1 MRRLEEVQTLND
13 ATLAF
18 IGGGNMAKALIG
30 GLLSRGWSASSI
42 AVADTAVEQRE
53 ELHSRFPGI
62 TVVADSESAI
72 RDRSTWVLAVKPQQ
86 LREVALSLS
95 PACRSSRPL
104 VISVAAGIRAGAIR
118 SWLGGTVPV
127 VRSMPNR
134 PALVGAGITG
144 LYGAPDV
151 SAGERERAERVLQ
164 SVGATVWV
172 EDEPLIDVVT
182 AVSGSGPAYVFL
194 MIELLEAAGIAE
206 GLDRDTARRLA
217 VETAYGASLM
227 ARNLPDSPAT
237 LREQVTSKG
246 GTTEAA
252 LAVLRS
258 ADVAAIYA
266 RAVHAARLRAGEL
279 ADQFG

>member
-1 MRRLEEVQTLND
+1 MND
-13 ATLAF
+13 VTLAF
-18 IGGGNMAKALIG
+18 IGGGNMARALIG
-30 GLLSRGWSASSI
+30 GLLTRGWSAGSMT
-42 AVADTAVEQRE
+42 VADTEASQRE
-53 ELHSRFPGI
+53 QIRSLFPGV
-62 TVVADSESAI
+62 TVVADGAAAV
-72 RDRSTWVLAVKPQQ
+72 RDRNTWVLAVKPQQ
-86 LREVALSLS
+86 LKEVALSLS
-95 PACRSSRPL
+95 PACRGARPL

-118 SWLGGTVPV
+118 SWLGGAVPV

-134 PALVGAGITG
+134 PALMGAGVTG

-151 SAGERERAERVLQ
+151 SPVERERAERVLQ
-164 SVGATVWV
+164 AVGATVWV
-172 EDEPLIDVVT
+172 DDESLIDVVT

-206 GLDRDTARRLA
+206 GLDHVTARKLA

-227 ARNLPDSPAT
+227 ARDLPDPPSA

-252 LAVLRS
+252 LAVLRD
-258 ADVAAIYA
+258 ADLAGIYA
-266 RAVHAARLRAGEL
+266 RAVRAARLRATEL